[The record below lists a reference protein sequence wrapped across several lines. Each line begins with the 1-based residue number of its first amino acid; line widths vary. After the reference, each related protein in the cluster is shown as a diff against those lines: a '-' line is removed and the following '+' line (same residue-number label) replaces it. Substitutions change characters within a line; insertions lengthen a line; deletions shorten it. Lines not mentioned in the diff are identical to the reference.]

1 MTSHFFQRKM
11 QKKQK
16 KRWSKRYLTEGRLH
30 FFISLIAGCAFHG
43 LRDMAPHGLKA
54 QKPIAQGIALG
65 KHVSRCTPY
74 RGKSKPFVERLR
86 SFVNHQIHFFR
97 LFRC

>member
-16 KRWSKRYLTEGRLH
+16 KRWSKRYFTEGRLH

-54 QKPIAQGIALG
+54 QKPTAQGIALG

-74 RGKSKPFVERLR
+74 RVGCSKSVYTSDAKNARIQL
-86 SFVNHQIHFFR
+86 IK
-97 LFRC
+97 